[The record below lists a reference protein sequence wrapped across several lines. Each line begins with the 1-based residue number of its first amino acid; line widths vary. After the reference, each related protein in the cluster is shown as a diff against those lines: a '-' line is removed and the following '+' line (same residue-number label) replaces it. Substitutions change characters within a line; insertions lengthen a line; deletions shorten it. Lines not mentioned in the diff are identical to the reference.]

1 VADLEHVRWIRRPEL
16 RNPYVIAAFTGWNDA
31 ADAAS
36 GAVKHL
42 VETMNATPLAE
53 IDPEAFTDFAT
64 VRPHVRLSDIGARHI
79 VWPTVSMWTVSTP
92 QRDLILVLGPE
103 PALQWKT
110 FARQIIGVA
119 REHGADTLVSLGA
132 LLADVPHR
140 RPTQVLGTAGD
151 QAAIDRYDLP
161 RSQYEGPTGI
171 VGVLGDASHR
181 DGMSSV
187 SLWAA
192 VPAYAA
198 QIPSPK
204 ASLALVEKISDLLDL
219 DLPRTPLNELV
230 EHYDDQVEQLIA
242 SDSSLSRYLERIENM
257 DDDDDDYEYDDDD
270 DDIELLID
278 DEDGDRSELPPD
290 DRPRDDT
297 PLPDGPVDSDALM
310 EEVERFLRSQSD
322 D

>member
-1 VADLEHVRWIRRPEL
+1 MADLEHVRWIRRPEL
-16 RNPYVIAAFTGWNDA
+16 RHPYVIAAFTGWNDA

-92 QRDLILVLGPE
+92 ERDLILVLGPE

-110 FARQIIGVA
+110 FADQIIGVA
-119 REHGADTLVSLGA
+119 QTYGASTLVSLGA

-140 RPTQVLGTAGD
+140 RPTQVLGTAAD
-151 QAAIDRYDLP
+151 QAAIDRYDLR

-171 VGVLGDASHR
+171 VGVLGDACHR
-181 DGMSSV
+181 AGMSSV
-187 SLWAA
+187 ALWAA

-198 QIPSPK
+198 QIPSSK
-204 ASLALVEKISDLLDL
+204 ASHALVEKLSELLDV
-219 DLPRTPLNELV
+219 DLPLTPLTELI
-230 EHYDDQVEQLIA
+230 EHYDDQVDQLIS
-242 SDSSLSRYLERIENM
+242 SDPSLGRYLERIENM
-257 DDDDDDYEYDDDD
+257 DDEDDDYEYDED
-270 DDIELLID
+270 DDIEILLD
-278 DEDGDRSELPPD
+278 DEDDVRAELPPE

>member
-1 VADLEHVRWIRRPEL
+1 MADLEHVRWIRRPEL
-16 RNPYVIAAFTGWNDA
+16 RHPYVIAAFTGWNDA

-64 VRPHVRLSDIGARHI
+64 IRPHVRLSDVGARHI
-79 VWPTVSMWTVSTP
+79 VWPTVSMWTASTP
-92 QRDLILVLGPE
+92 ERDLILVLGPE
-103 PALQWKT
+103 PALQWKAFT
-110 FARQIIGVA
+110 QQIIGVA
-119 REHGADTLVSLGA
+119 QAYGASTLMSLGA

-140 RPTQVLGTAGD
+140 RPTQVLGTAAD
-151 QAAIDRYDLP
+151 QAAVDRYDLN

-171 VGVLGDASHR
+171 VGVLGDACHR
-181 DGMSSV
+181 AGMSSV
-187 SLWAA
+187 ALWAA

-204 ASLALVEKISDLLDL
+204 ASLALVEKLAELIDV
-219 DLPRTPLNELV
+219 DLPFTPLTELV
-230 EHYDDQVEQLIA
+230 EHYDDQIDQLIS
-242 SDSSLSRYLERIENM
+242 SDESLGRYLERIENM
-257 DDDDDDYEYDDDD
+257 DDDDDEYEYDED

-278 DEDGDRSELPPD
+278 DEDEARTELPPD

>member
-1 VADLEHVRWIRRPEL
+1 MADLEHVRWIRRPEL
-16 RNPYVIAAFTGWNDA
+16 RHPYVIAAFTGWNDA

-92 QRDLILVLGPE
+92 ERDLILVLGPE

-110 FARQIIGVA
+110 FADQIIGVA
-119 REHGADTLVSLGA
+119 QTYGASTLVSLGA

-140 RPTQVLGTAGD
+140 RPTQVLGTAAD
-151 QAAIDRYDLP
+151 QAAIDRYDLR

-171 VGVLGDASHR
+171 VGVLGDACHR
-181 DGMSSV
+181 AGMSSV
-187 SLWAA
+187 ALWAA

-198 QIPSPK
+198 QIPSSK
-204 ASLALVEKISDLLDL
+204 ASHALVEKLSELLDI
-219 DLPRTPLNELV
+219 DLPLTPLTELI
-230 EHYDDQVEQLIA
+230 EHYDDQVDQLIS
-242 SDSSLSRYLERIENM
+242 SDPSLGRYLERIENM
-257 DDDDDDYEYDDDD
+257 DDEDDDYEYDEDD
-270 DDIELLID
+270 DDIEILLD
-278 DEDGDRSELPPD
+278 DEDDVRAELPPE

>member
-1 VADLEHVRWIRRPEL
+1 MADLDHVRWIRRPEL
-16 RNPYVIAAFTGWNDA
+16 RNPLVIAAFTGWNDA

-103 PALQWKT
+103 PALRWKT
-110 FARQIIGVA
+110 FANQVIGAA
-119 REHGADTLVSLGA
+119 REHGVGTLVSLGA
-132 LLADVPHR
+132 LLADVAHR

-171 VGVLGDASHR
+171 VGVLGDTCHQT
-181 DGMSSV
+181 GMSSV

-204 ASLALVEKISDLLDL
+204 ASLALVEKISDLFDL
-219 DLPRTPLNELV
+219 DLPRTPLSELV
-230 EHYDDQVEQLIA
+230 EHYDDQVEQLIT
-242 SDSSLSRYLERIENM
+242 SDPSLSRYLERIENM
-257 DDDDDDYEYDDDD
+257 DDDDDDYEYDED

-278 DEDGDRSELPPD
+278 DEDDVRDQLPPE

-297 PLPDGPVDSDALM
+297 PLPDGPVDSEALM

>member
-1 VADLEHVRWIRRPEL
+1 MADLEHVRWIRRPEL
-16 RNPYVIAAFTGWNDA
+16 RHPYVIAAFTGWNDA

-36 GAVKHL
+36 GTVKHL

-64 VRPHVRLSDIGARHI
+64 IRPHVRLSESGTRHI
-79 VWPTVSMWTVSTP
+79 VWPTVSLWTVSTP

-103 PALQWKT
+103 PALQWRA
-110 FARQIIGVA
+110 FCQQIIGVA
-119 REHGADTLVSLGA
+119 QAYGASTLVSLGA
-132 LLADVPHR
+132 LLADVAHN
-140 RPTQVLGTAGD
+140 RPTQVLGTAAD
-151 QAAIDRYDLP
+151 QAAIDRFDLR

-171 VGVLGDASHR
+171 VGALADACHR
-181 DGMSSV
+181 AGMSSV

-204 ASLALVEKISDLLDL
+204 ASLALVERLGELLDV
-219 DLPRTPLNELV
+219 DMPHTPLSELV
-230 EHYDDQVEQLIA
+230 EHYEDQVEQLVD

-257 DDDDDDYEYDDDD
+257 DDDEDYEYDED
-270 DDIELLID
+270 DDIEILIE
-278 DEDGDRSELPPD
+278 DEASLEELPPE
-290 DRPRDDT
+290 DRPHDDT
-297 PLPDGPVDSDALM
+297 PLPDGPVDSEALM
-310 EEVERFLRSQSD
+310 QEVEQFLRSQGD

>member
-1 VADLEHVRWIRRPEL
+1 MADLEHVRWIRRPEL
-16 RNPYVIAAFTGWNDA
+16 RDPYVIAAFTGWNDA

-64 VRPHVRLSDIGARHI
+64 IRPHVRLSDIGARHI
-79 VWPTVSMWTVSTP
+79 VWPTVSMWTVSTA

-110 FARQIIGVA
+110 FSEQIIGVA
-119 REHGADTLVSLGA
+119 HEYGVSTLISLGA

-171 VGVLGDASHR
+171 VGVLGDACHR
-181 DGMSSV
+181 VGMSSV

-204 ASLALVEKISDLLDL
+204 ASLALVEKIGDLFDL
-219 DLPRTPLNELV
+219 ELPLTPLTELV
-230 EHYDDQVEQLIA
+230 EHYDDQVEQLIS

-257 DDDDDDYEYDDDD
+257 DDDDDYEFDDED

-278 DEDGDRSELPPD
+278 DDDARNELPPD

-297 PLPDGPVDSDALM
+297 PLPDGPVDSEALM

>member
-1 VADLEHVRWIRRPEL
+1 MAELEHVRWIRRPEL
-16 RNPYVIAAFTGWNDA
+16 RDPFVIAAFTGWNDA

-92 QRDLILVLGPE
+92 KRDLILVLGPE

-110 FARQIIGVA
+110 FAQQIIGVA
-119 REHGADTLVSLGA
+119 NEYGASTVLSLGA

-140 RPTQVLGTAGD
+140 RPTQVLGTAVD
-151 QAAIDRYDLP
+151 QAAIDRYDLQ

-181 DGMSSV
+181 AGMSSV
-187 SLWAA
+187 ALWAA

-204 ASLALVEKISDLLDL
+204 ASLALVEKISELLDV
-219 DLPRTPLNELV
+219 DLPSTPLSELV
-230 EHYDDQVEQLIA
+230 EHYDDQVEQLIN
-242 SDSSLSRYLERIENM
+242 SDASLSRYLERIENM
-257 DDDDDDYEYDDDD
+257 DEDDEFEYDEDDDIEILIDDDDDEA
-270 DDIELLID
+270 
-278 DEDGDRSELPPD
+278 RNELPPD

>member
-1 VADLEHVRWIRRPEL
+1 MADLEHVRWIRRPEL

-64 VRPHVRLSDIGARHI
+64 IRPHVRLSDIGARHI

-110 FARQIIGVA
+110 FAHQILGVA
-119 REHGADTLVSLGA
+119 SEYGASTLISLGA

-140 RPTQVLGTAGD
+140 RPTQVLGTAAD
-151 QAAIDRYDLP
+151 QEAIDRYDLP

-171 VGVLGDASHR
+171 VGVLGDACHR
-181 DGMSSV
+181 AGVSSL

-204 ASLALVEKISDLLDL
+204 ASLALVEKIADLLDL
-219 DLPRTPLNELV
+219 DLPRTPLAELV
-230 EHYDDQVEQLIA
+230 EHYDDQVEQLIT

-257 DDDDDDYEYDDDD
+257 DDDDDYEYDDED

-278 DEDGDRSELPPD
+278 DEDDERSELPPE